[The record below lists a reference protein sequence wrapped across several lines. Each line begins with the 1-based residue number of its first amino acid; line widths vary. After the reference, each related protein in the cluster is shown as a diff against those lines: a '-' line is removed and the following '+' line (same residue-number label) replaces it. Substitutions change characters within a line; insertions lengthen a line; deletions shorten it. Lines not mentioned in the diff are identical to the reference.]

1 MQDIYYLF
9 KIWREE
15 QYGKESGEEMFTKL
29 EDIVGQY
36 NKKYSC
42 EGGRTFLQ
50 RYISNAST
58 TTSQPLVLA
67 VCTPLM
73 ARAHE
78 LIRQAGEVTYYDST
92 ASLDRHN
99 CPTFILSTSC
109 SAGGVPLGVVIT
121 SGENEATI
129 TEALTFMKAVL
140 PPHTFYRRNDQGPE
154 IYITDDSSAE
164 RAALKTV
171 WPNTT

>member
-1 MQDIYYLF
+1 MNLTWHHISFKPISQEVKGKFFQYFAQGHSPSSGKQLHKLNLLSNFEGKILHADRSINPSVQDIYYLF

-42 EGGRTFLQ
+42 EGGHAFLQ

-78 LIRQAGEVTYYDST
+78 LIR
-92 ASLDRHN
+92 
-99 CPTFILSTSC
+99 
-109 SAGGVPLGVVIT
+109 
-121 SGENEATI
+121 
-129 TEALTFMKAVL
+129 
-140 PPHTFYRRNDQGPE
+140 
-154 IYITDDSSAE
+154 
-164 RAALKTV
+164 
-171 WPNTT
+171 